1 LNLINFISLRYLF
14 SKRSEKFISFISTIS
29 IVGITLGVA
38 TLIIVINV
46 MIGFEENLKN
56 KILGVN
62 AHIIVN
68 RIDRAPIRGWEETY
82 KKITDIKGVKG
93 VSPFIINQVLITSK
107 DSASGAVV
115 RGVDPELEINVN
127 NIKKFITDGRLFK
140 KNSKNFEII
149 LGKELALQLGVFV
162 GDEITMVSPMG
173 TKGPFG
179 FIPLMKHFKVVGL
192 FDCGI
197 YDYNATFTF
206 INLKVAQDF
215 FNTGNIITA
224 FSVKAKSFKEAKK
237 LFSVKAKSFKEAKK
251 LAEIIERT
259 LSVPYV
265 ARDWLS
271 MNKSLFS
278 ALKLEKIAM
287 FLILTLIVIVASFNI
302 VSLITITVKDKQKD
316 IAILRTVG
324 ASESL
329 IRKIFIR
336 QGLLIGLIG
345 TIIGNVLA
353 LIISFVLERYKII
366 TLPEEIYYMDRIPI
380 KISPEIFVIVSIA
393 AILITFLSTL
403 YPSRKA
409 SRLNPAEALRNE

>member
-1 LNLINFISLRYLF
+1 MSLINFISLRYLF

-68 RIDRAPIRGWEETY
+68 RIDRAPIRNWEEIY
-82 KKITDIKGVKG
+82 KKIINITGVQG

-107 DSASGAVV
+107 NSASGAVV

-140 KNSKNFEII
+140 KNSKDFEIL

-206 INLKVAQDF
+206 INLKAAQDF

-224 FSVKAKSFKEAKK
+224 FSVR
-237 LFSVKAKSFKEAKK
+237 VKSFKEAKK
-251 LAEIIERT
+251 LAEVIERT

-271 MNKSLFS
+271 MNRSLFS

-316 IAILRTVG
+316 IAVLRTVG
-324 ASESL
+324 APETL

-345 TIIGNVLA
+345 TIIGNILA
-353 LIISFVLERYKII
+353 LIISFVLEHYKII

-380 KISPEIFVIVSIA
+380 KITPEIFIIVSIA
-393 AILITFLSTL
+393 AILITFVSTL
-403 YPSRKA
+403 YPSKKA

>member
-1 LNLINFISLRYLF
+1 MNLINFISLRYLF

-68 RIDRAPIRGWEETY
+68 RIDRAPIRDWEETY

-224 FSVKAKSFKEAKK
+224 
-237 LFSVKAKSFKEAKK
+237 FSVKAKSFKEAKK

>member
-1 LNLINFISLRYLF
+1 MSFINFISLRYLL
-14 SKRSEKFISFISTIS
+14 SKRSEKVISFISTIS

-38 TLIIVINV
+38 TLIVVINV

-56 KILGVN
+56 KILGIN

-68 RIDRAPIRGWEETY
+68 RIDRAPIRGWEKTY
-82 KKITDIKGVKG
+82 EKIRNIKGVQA

-107 DSASGAVV
+107 NSASGAVV
-115 RGVDPELEINVN
+115 RGVDAELEINVN
-127 NIKKFITDGRLFK
+127 NIKKFITDGRFLNK
-140 KNSKNFEII
+140 KSTDFEIVI
-149 LGKELALQLGVFV
+149 GKELALQLGVFV

-206 INLKVAQDF
+206 INLKAAQDF

-224 FSVKAKSFKEAKK
+224 FSVKGNSFKDAKK
-237 LFSVKAKSFKEAKK
+237 IARV
-251 LAEIIERT
+251 IEQT

-316 IAILRTVG
+316 IAVLRAVG

-336 QGLLIGLIG
+336 QGFLIGIIG
-345 TIIGNVLA
+345 TVVGNVLA
-353 LIISFVLERYKII
+353 LIISYVLEHYKII

-380 KISPEIFVIVSIA
+380 KSSPEIFIIVSIA
-393 AILITFLSTL
+393 AIIITFLSTL
-403 YPSRKA
+403 YPSKKA

>member
-1 LNLINFISLRYLF
+1 
-14 SKRSEKFISFISTIS
+14 
-29 IVGITLGVA
+29 
-38 TLIIVINV
+38 

-68 RIDRAPIRGWEETY
+68 RIDRSPIRDWEETY
-82 KKITDIKGVKG
+82 EKIKNIRGVKA

-107 DSASGAVV
+107 NSASGAVV
-115 RGVDPELEINVN
+115 RGVDAELEINVN
-127 NIKKFITDGRLFK
+127 NIKKFITDGRFLNK
-140 KNSKNFEII
+140 KSTDFEIVI
-149 LGKELALQLGVFV
+149 GKELALQLGIFV

-206 INLKVAQDF
+206 INLKAAQDF

-224 FSVKAKSFKEAKK
+224 FSVKGN
-237 LFSVKAKSFKEAKK
+237 SFKEAKK
-251 LAEIIERT
+251 LARVIEET

-316 IAILRTVG
+316 IAVLRTVG

-329 IRKIFIR
+329 IRNIFIR
-336 QGLLIGLIG
+336 QGFLIGIIG
-345 TIIGNVLA
+345 TVVGNVLA
-353 LIISFVLERYKII
+353 LIISYVLEHYKII

-380 KISPEIFVIVSIA
+380 KSSPEIFVIVSIA
-393 AILITFLSTL
+393 AIIITFLSTL
-403 YPSRKA
+403 YPSKKA

>member
-1 LNLINFISLRYLF
+1 
-14 SKRSEKFISFISTIS
+14 
-29 IVGITLGVA
+29 LGVA

-68 RIDRAPIRGWEETY
+68 RIDRAPIMEWEETY
-82 KKITDIKGVKG
+82 KKIKDIKGVEG

-107 DSASGAVV
+107 NGASGAVV

-140 KNSKNFEII
+140 KNSKDFEII

-206 INLKVAQDF
+206 INLEVAQDF

-224 FSVKAKSFKEAKK
+224 FSVR
-237 LFSVKAKSFKEAKK
+237 VKSFKEAKK
-251 LAEIIERT
+251 LAEVIERT

-345 TIIGNVLA
+345 TIIGNLLA
-353 LIISFVLERYKII
+353 LVISFILERYRII

-380 KISPEIFVIVSIA
+380 KIAPEIFVIVSIA

>member
-1 LNLINFISLRYLF
+1 MSLINFISLRYLF

-68 RIDRAPIRGWEETY
+68 RIDRAPIRDWEKVY
-82 KKITDIKGVKG
+82 AKISKIKGVKA

-107 DSASGAVV
+107 NGASGAVV
-115 RGVDPELEINVN
+115 RGIDPDLEIKVN
-127 NIKKFITDGRLFK
+127 NLKKFITEGRLFK
-140 KNSKNFEII
+140 KNSREPEIL

-173 TKGPFG
+173 SKGPFG

-206 INLKVAQDF
+206 INLKIAQDF

-224 FSVKAKSFKEAKK
+224 FSVKGGSFKEAKR
-237 LFSVKAKSFKEAKK
+237 
-251 LAEIIERT
+251 LASIIEKT

-316 IAILRTVG
+316 IAVLRSIG
-324 ASESL
+324 ASEDL

-345 TIIGNVLA
+345 TFIGNVLA
-353 LIISFVLERYKII
+353 LIISFILEHYKII

-380 KISPEIFVIVSIA
+380 KITPEIFVIVSVA
-393 AILITFLSTL
+393 AIFITFVATL
-403 YPSRKA
+403 YPSKKA

>member
-1 LNLINFISLRYLF
+1 MSLINFISLRYLL
-14 SKRSEKFISFISTIS
+14 SKRSEKVISFISTIS

-38 TLIIVINV
+38 TLIVVINV

-56 KILGVN
+56 KILGIN

-68 RIDRAPIRGWEETY
+68 RIDRAPIRDWEEIY
-82 KKITDIKGVKG
+82 EKIRIIKGVQA

-107 DSASGAVV
+107 NSASGAVV
-115 RGVDPELEINVN
+115 RGVDAELEINVN
-127 NIKKFITDGRLFK
+127 NIKKFITDGRFLNK
-140 KNSKNFEII
+140 KSTDFEIVI
-149 LGKELALQLGVFV
+149 GKELALQLGVFV

-206 INLKVAQDF
+206 INLKAAQDF

-224 FSVKAKSFKEAKK
+224 FSVKGNSFKDAKNIAR
-237 LFSVKAKSFKEAKK
+237 V
-251 LAEIIERT
+251 IEQT

-316 IAILRTVG
+316 IAVLRAVG

-336 QGLLIGLIG
+336 QGFLIGIIG
-345 TIIGNVLA
+345 TVVGNVLA
-353 LIISFVLERYKII
+353 LIISYVLEHYKII

-380 KISPEIFVIVSIA
+380 KSSPEIFIIVSIA
-393 AILITFLSTL
+393 AIIITFLSTL
-403 YPSRKA
+403 YPSKKA

>member
-1 LNLINFISLRYLF
+1 MSLINFISLRYLL
-14 SKRSEKFISFISTIS
+14 SKRSEKVISFISTIS

-38 TLIIVINV
+38 TLIVVISV

-68 RIDRAPIRGWEETY
+68 RIDRSPIRDWEETY
-82 KKITDIKGVKG
+82 EKIKNIRGVKA

-107 DSASGAVV
+107 NSASGAVV
-115 RGVDPELEINVN
+115 RGVDAELEINVN
-127 NIKKFITDGRLFK
+127 NIKKFITDGRFLNK
-140 KNSKNFEII
+140 KSTDFEIVI
-149 LGKELALQLGVFV
+149 GKELALQLGIFV

-206 INLKVAQDF
+206 INLKAAQDF

-224 FSVKAKSFKEAKK
+224 FSVKGN
-237 LFSVKAKSFKEAKK
+237 SFKEAKK
-251 LAEIIERT
+251 LARVIEET

-316 IAILRTVG
+316 IAVLRTVG

-329 IRKIFIR
+329 IRNIFIR
-336 QGLLIGLIG
+336 QGFLIGIIG
-345 TIIGNVLA
+345 TVVGNVLA
-353 LIISFVLERYKII
+353 LIISYVLEHYKII

-380 KISPEIFVIVSIA
+380 KSSPEIFVIVSIA
-393 AILITFLSTL
+393 AIIITFLSTL
-403 YPSRKA
+403 YPSKKA

>member
-1 LNLINFISLRYLF
+1 
-14 SKRSEKFISFISTIS
+14 
-29 IVGITLGVA
+29 LGVA

-237 LFSVKAKSFKEAKK
+237 L
-251 LAEIIERT
+251 AEIIERT

>member
-1 LNLINFISLRYLF
+1 MRLINFISLRYLF
-14 SKRSEKFISFISTIS
+14 SKKSEKFISFISTIS
-29 IVGITLGVA
+29 IIGITLGVA

-68 RIDRAPIRGWEETY
+68 RIDRAPIMEWEETY
-82 KKITDIKGVKG
+82 KKIKDIKGVEG

-107 DSASGAVV
+107 NGASGAVV

-140 KNSKNFEII
+140 KNSKDFEII

-206 INLKVAQDF
+206 INLEVAQDF

-224 FSVKAKSFKEAKK
+224 FSVR
-237 LFSVKAKSFKEAKK
+237 VKGFKEAKK

-345 TIIGNVLA
+345 TIIGNLLA
-353 LIISFVLERYKII
+353 LVISFILERYRII

-380 KISPEIFVIVSIA
+380 KIAPEIFVIVSIA